1 METRRGLTAVLLPR
15 CTIAQPS
22 TELLNTTLADLGDDL
37 VLTQAQSL
45 PLMNKLI
52 KNKQVNK
59 EAVGGTYIER
69 SFAGGS
75 PAKATLISSGDEV
88 ALIQRIAQIK
98 KFQVKSTRHLIPIF
112 IPQIEVDR
120 NTGKQGIIK
129 LIKSYPTMTSTQYW
143 LDWEKWLLSAAYNAS
158 ATSVVDSPRFDGA
171 CTLNGNYAGAA
182 NGLLDFLAPASQT
195 ETVQGQAKGVAYNF
209 YNQYEVVTS
218 FASDGMLQIG
228 LAYDKAANFTTSG
241 PDLGFADPIS
251 YQNMVAFSAD
261 TVRTPSTDTAVF
273 GADTRSFLPYK
284 MAKVYNSFNLDPTDA
299 SFSGSTAYSTSAITG
314 GAIYFINSEDWE
326 VPYYSMKVTPEFKD
340 DIPDQDGLLGKMI
353 VDMQPV
359 CTKFVTQVAVA
370 GTKIP

>member
-1 METRRGLTAVLLPR
+1 M
-15 CTIAQPS
+15 AQPS
-22 TELLNTTLADLGDDL
+22 TELLNTTLADLGDEL

-69 SFAGGS
+69 TFAGGS
-75 PAKATLISSGDEV
+75 PAKGTLISSGDEV
-88 ALIQRIAQIK
+88 ATIQRIAQMK
-98 KFQVKSTRHLIPIF
+98 KFQVKSTRHFIPIF

-120 NTGKQGIIK
+120 NTGKQGVIK
-129 LIKSYPTMTSTQYW
+129 LIKSYPEMTAAEYW
-143 LDWEKWLLSAAYNAS
+143 LDWEYWLLSAAYRPS
-158 ATSVVDSPRFDGA
+158 GVSVINTPGFDGA
-171 CTLNGNYAGAA
+171 CTLNGNYSGAA

-195 ETVQGQAKGVAYNF
+195 DTVQGVAKSNTYNL
-209 YNQYEVVTS
+209 YNQYGIVTS

-228 LAYDKAANFTTSG
+228 YAYDYAANFTSKG
-241 PDLGFADPIS
+241 PDLGFADPVS
-251 YQNMVAFSAD
+251 YQNMVMFSAD

-273 GADTRSFLPYK
+273 GAETRSFLPYK
-284 MAKVYNSFNLDPTDA
+284 MAKVYNSVNLDPTNA
-299 SFSGSTAYSTSAITG
+299 SFSGSTAYSTSDITG
-314 GAIYFINSEDWE
+314 GAIYFINSDDWE

-359 CTKFVTQVAVA
+359 CRKFTTQVAVA